1 MSKIALSLYRDSGK
15 LEDAQL
21 RSVLLFGQFG
31 TKANNDDYMLQRL
44 VFSVMVEAGAE
55 RSISEIQQLLTSEG
69 FASDLKNKDIKK
81 IFDQLESD
89 GLIKQQPSGKYLPI
103 SERSEGDDFFKQ
115 LNHDTD
121 ILIDGIYERFL
132 KLEGYSKPTNPQII
146 KNRIRES
153 LSVYM
158 KLCGLT
164 FFELQK
170 DDTHPKDVLQELIG
184 TNHDNTSIHLVTAIG
199 ETLSNHNK
207 QEETVLNQWAK
218 AYVVTQILQLDPTL
232 KQFKQDQLRNKSFV
246 LDTDVVLRSLATH
259 ANFSKDYRYVLDYLN
274 RLGCKI
280 YVPSDNFAEA
290 EGCAKE
296 ALGIAAEMGEK
307 QLREYDE
314 LLLHGSKSNVFI
326 EDYVQQVRNEPDCK
340 NMNFG
345 VYMGNIYHSKSPQV
359 MKKRL
364 ADVIGVENVKR
375 ELKILPLDHGIEEKL
390 NAVILE
396 KTSSSPKGQ
405 ERRDS
410 FNAKLARSDTKLYL
424 TLVKCNQQGNPD
436 DEGLLPYKYYLLTQ
450 SSRTILAAKE
460 IGIYSEDI
468 ICKPQA
474 LTAVLNE
481 LGEIA
486 DSEVSFINL
495 FENPFLVYAAD
506 QIWERIKPLI
516 DNGALIYHA
525 DIQQLKANVEMRFDG
540 LLTGDGNGFSYEK
553 LKEISKEGFLFPS
566 EILHLK
572 DEVNRLREENAAKD
586 KIIEQR
592 DKEIE
597 KKDNEIGR
605 LKYLN
610 RIKYGAEFVKGGLK
624 GLLRRIKKSS

>member
-1 MSKIALSLYRDSGK
+1 MSKIALSLYKDSGK

-31 TKANNDDYMLQRL
+31 TKANNEDYMLQRL

-69 FASDLKNKDIKK
+69 FASDLKNKDVKK

-115 LNHDTD
+115 LNHETD

-132 KLEGYSKPTNPQII
+132 KLEGYSKPTNPQVI
-146 KNRIRES
+146 KNRIREA

-170 DDTHPKDVLQELIG
+170 DDTHPKDALQELIG
-184 TNHDNTSIHLVTAIG
+184 TNPDNTSIHLITAIG
-199 ETLSNHNK
+199 ETLTNHNK
-207 QEETVLNQWAK
+207 QEETVLNKWAR

-280 YVPSDNFAEA
+280 YVPSDNLTEA

-296 ALGIAAEMGEK
+296 ALSIAAEMGEK

-314 LLLHGSKSNVFI
+314 MLLHGSKSNVFI

-340 NMNFG
+340 NLDFG

-375 ELKILPLDHGIEEKL
+375 ELKILPLDHDIEEKL

-553 LKEISKEGFLFPS
+553 LKEISKEGLLFPS
-566 EILHLK
+566 EIIRLR

-586 KIIEQR
+586 KVIEQR
-592 DKEIE
+592 EKEIE
-597 KKDNEIGR
+597 KKINEIGR
-605 LKYLN
+605 LRYLN
-610 RIKYGAEFVKGGLK
+610 RIKHGADYVKGSVK
-624 GLLRRIKKSS
+624 GLLRKFRK

>member
-1 MSKIALSLYRDSGK
+1 MSKIALSLYKDSGK

-31 TKANNDDYMLQRL
+31 TKANNEDYMLQRL

-69 FASDLKNKDIKK
+69 FASDLKNKDVKK

-115 LNHDTD
+115 LNHETD

-132 KLEGYSKPTNPQII
+132 KLEGYSKPTNPQVI
-146 KNRIRES
+146 KNRIREA

-170 DDTHPKDVLQELIG
+170 DDTHPKDALQELID
-184 TNHDNTSIHLVTAIG
+184 TNPDNTSIHLITAIG
-199 ETLSNHNK
+199 ETLTNHNK
-207 QEETVLNQWAK
+207 QEETVLNKWAR

-280 YVPSDNFAEA
+280 YVPSDNLTEA

-296 ALGIAAEMGEK
+296 ALSIAAEMGEK

-314 LLLHGSKSNVFI
+314 MLLHGSKSNVFI

-340 NMNFG
+340 NLNFG

-375 ELKILPLDHGIEEKL
+375 ELKILPLDHDIEEKL
-390 NAVILE
+390 NAVIFE

-553 LKEISKEGFLFPS
+553 LKEISKEGLLFPS
-566 EILHLK
+566 EILRLR

-586 KIIEQR
+586 KVIEQR
-592 DKEIE
+592 EKEIE
-597 KKDNEIGR
+597 KKINEIGR
-605 LKYLN
+605 LRYLN
-610 RIKYGAEFVKGGLK
+610 RIKHGADYVKGSVK
-624 GLLRRIKKSS
+624 GLLRKLRK

>member
-1 MSKIALSLYRDSGK
+1 MRKIALSLYKDSGK

-31 TKANNDDYMLQRL
+31 TKVNNDDYMLQRL
-44 VFSVMVEAGAE
+44 VFSVMVEAGTE
-55 RSISEIQQLLTSEG
+55 RSVSEIQQLLTSEG
-69 FASDLKNKDIKK
+69 FASDIKNKDVKK

-89 GLIKQQPSGKYLPI
+89 GLIKQQPSGKFLPI

-146 KNRIRES
+146 KNRIREA

-170 DDTHPKDVLQELIG
+170 DDTHPKDALQDLIG
-184 TNHDNTSIHLVTAIG
+184 INPDNTSIHLVTAIG

-207 QEETVLNQWAK
+207 QEETVLNKWAR

-259 ANFSKDYRYVLDYLN
+259 ANFSKDYRYILDYLN

-280 YVPSDNFAEA
+280 YVPIDNLTEA

-296 ALGIAAEMGEK
+296 ALGIAAEIGEK

-314 LLLHGSKSNVFI
+314 MLLHGSKSNVFI

-340 NMNFG
+340 NMDFG
-345 VYMGNIYHSKSPQV
+345 VYMGNIYHSKSSKV

-364 ADVIGVENVKR
+364 ADVIGVENVNR
-375 ELKILPLDHGIEEKL
+375 ELKILPLENDIEEKL
-390 NAVILE
+390 SAVILE

-424 TLVKCNQQGNPD
+424 TLLKCNQQGNPD

-460 IGIYSEDI
+460 IGIYSQDI

-474 LTAVLNE
+474 LTAVLND

-486 DSEVSFINL
+486 DNEVSFINL

-540 LLTGDGNGFSYEK
+540 LLTGEGNGFSYEK
-553 LKEISKEGFLFPS
+553 LKEISKEGLLFPS
-566 EILHLK
+566 EIIHLK

-586 KIIEQR
+586 KLIEQR
-592 DKEIE
+592 EEEIE
-597 KKDNEIGR
+597 KKKNEIGR
-605 LKYLN
+605 LRYLN
-610 RIKYGAEFVKGGLK
+610 RLKHGADYVKGSVKDLFRK
-624 GLLRRIKKSS
+624 FRK

>member
-1 MSKIALSLYRDSGK
+1 MSKIALSLYKDSGK

-55 RSISEIQQLLTSEG
+55 RSVSEIHQLLTSEG
-69 FASDLKNKDIKK
+69 FASELKNKDVKK

-115 LNHDTD
+115 LNRDTD

-146 KNRIRES
+146 KNRIREA

-170 DDTHPKDVLQELIG
+170 DETHPKDVLQELIG
-184 TNHDNTSIHLVTAIG
+184 ANPDKTSIHLVTAIG
-199 ETLSNHNK
+199 ETLSQHNK

-259 ANFSKDYRYVLDYLN
+259 ANFSKDYRYVLNYLN

-280 YVPSDNFAEA
+280 YVPSDIFAEV

-296 ALGIAAEMGEK
+296 ALEIAAGMGEK

-314 LLLHGSKSNVFI
+314 MLMHGSKSNVFI

-340 NMNFG
+340 SMNFG
-345 VYMGNIYHSKSPQV
+345 VYMGNIYHSKSSQV

-375 ELKILPLDHGIEEKL
+375 ELKILPLDHDIEEKL

-396 KTSSSPKGQ
+396 KTLSSPKGQ
-405 ERRDS
+405 ERKDS

-436 DEGLLPYKYYLLTQ
+436 DKGLLPYKYYLLTQ

-460 IGIYSEDI
+460 IGKYSEDI

-486 DSEVSFINL
+486 DSEISFINL

-540 LLTGDGNGFSYEK
+540 LLTGDGNGFSFEK
-553 LKEISKEGFLFPS
+553 LKEISKEGLLFPS
-566 EILHLK
+566 EILRLK
-572 DEVNRLREENAAKD
+572 EEVNKLREDNAAKD
-586 KIIEQR
+586 KEIEQR
-592 DKEIE
+592 DHEIK
-597 KKDNEIGR
+597 KKDDEIGR

-610 RIKYGAEFVKGGLK
+610 RIKYGTGLIKGVK
-624 GLLRRIKKSS
+624 GLLRRLKK